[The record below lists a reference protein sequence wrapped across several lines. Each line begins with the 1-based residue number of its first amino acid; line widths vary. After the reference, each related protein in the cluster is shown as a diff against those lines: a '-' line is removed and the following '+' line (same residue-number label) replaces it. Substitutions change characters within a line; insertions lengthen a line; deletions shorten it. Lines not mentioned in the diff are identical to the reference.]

1 MNKDTTISELKNINI
16 RVGGIHAQT
25 GNIINSYMKDKN
37 ADFTSVLKAV
47 DIYSDIT
54 ILIRDLRN
62 KYDEMVKAISE

>member
-1 MNKDTTISELKNINI
+1 MNKDTAISELKSINVRIGNI
-16 RVGGIHAQT
+16 HTQT
-25 GNIINSYMKDKN
+25 GSIINSYMKDKN

-47 DIYSDIT
+47 DAYSDIT

>member
-1 MNKDTTISELKNINI
+1 MNKDTAISELKSINVRIGNI
-16 RVGGIHAQT
+16 HTQT

-47 DIYSDIT
+47 DAYSDIT